1 MKTKKNFKV
10 LKKSKLSSKREVEM
24 SVVNIHK
31 TKYISP
37 LDACTCTGNCCGG
50 GGGNGI
56 L

>member
-24 SVVNIHK
+24 SVINIHK

-37 LDACTCTGNCCGG
+37 LDTCTCTGNCCVGRSKG
-50 GGGNGI
+50 KI
-56 L
+56 